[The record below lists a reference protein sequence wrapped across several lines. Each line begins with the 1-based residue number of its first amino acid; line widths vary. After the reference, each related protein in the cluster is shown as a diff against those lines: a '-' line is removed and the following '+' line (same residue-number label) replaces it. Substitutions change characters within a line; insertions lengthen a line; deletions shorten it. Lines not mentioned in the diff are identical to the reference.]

1 MADQRSFK
9 NVSPAVWER
18 IKEVG
23 RKAYGT
29 RFDPPDGDRGTARTM
44 TPVGLLEL
52 DFALDRETCSITYTV
67 RRKPAFLLTQPLWR
81 GLEDTINSCRR
92 EVENV

>member
-1 MADQRSFK
+1 
-9 NVSPAVWER
+9 
-18 IKEVG
+18 
-23 RKAYGT
+23 
-29 RFDPPDGDRGTARTM
+29 M